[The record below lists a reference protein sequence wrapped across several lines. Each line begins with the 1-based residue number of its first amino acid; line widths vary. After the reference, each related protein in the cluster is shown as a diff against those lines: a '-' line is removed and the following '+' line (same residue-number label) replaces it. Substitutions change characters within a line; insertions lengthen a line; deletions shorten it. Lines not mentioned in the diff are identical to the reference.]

1 MNNSITYFKNIYSDD
16 DDFIIREI
24 HNKKNTIYLLFFES
38 LVDSK
43 NVYDYIIK
51 YIYLNN
57 KNLNLQNLLCG
68 PNQKKLKSLDEVF
81 FYIENG
87 FTAIICDSDI
97 YVIETKANIDR
108 GITQS
113 TTEPNMYGPKDSLCE
128 NYQKNLGLIKRRI
141 KSSYLKVDS
150 LTLGEYS
157 KTKVSLVYMSN
168 SLNKKTLE
176 YYRKK
181 ISNIKED
188 IIDNNNI
195 LKYIERNRLFP
206 TTLRTERP
214 SCISKYLLKGYL
226 IVLIDN
232 TPFCL
237 ILDAKLKDFIN
248 PEINDLF
255 VKALRIISFLLT
267 ILTPAIYISLICYNQ
282 ESIPTSLLINFM
294 YQRFG
299 VPFPAIIE
307 ALIMLF
313 ICEILREADVRFPNN
328 YGSAASI
335 LGALILGDAA
345 VQAGIVSPIMIIII
359 AITFITN
366 LLFTQIKFV
375 SAIRILRISFLLSA
389 AFFGLY
395 GVALLIVLSIG
406 YMTNIELD
414 EGAYL

>member
-1 MNNSITYFKNIYSDD
+1 MNNSITYFKNIYADD

-24 HNKKNTIYLLFFES
+24 PNQKTVIYLLFFES
-38 LVDSK
+38 LVNSK

-51 YIYLNN
+51 YIYYNN
-57 KNLNLQNLLCG
+57 KNNNLQKLLCG
-68 PNQKKLKSLDEVF
+68 PNQKKLKSIEEVSY
-81 FYIENG
+81 YIENG
-87 FTAIICDSDI
+87 YTAIICNDDI

-128 NYQKNLGLIKRRI
+128 NYQKNLGVIKRRI
-141 KSSYLKVDS
+141 KSRNLKVKS
-150 LTLGEYS
+150 VTLGNYS
-157 KTKVSLVYMSN
+157 KTKVSLIYMSN
-168 SLNKKTLE
+168 IINKKVLKH
-176 YYRKK
+176 YKDI
-181 ISNIKED
+181 ISNVKED

-195 LKYIERNRLFP
+195 LKYVEKDKLFP
-206 TTLRTERP
+206 TVLRTERP
-214 SCISKYLLKGYL
+214 SCVSKYLLQGYL
-226 IVLIDN
+226 VILIDN

-248 PEINDLF
+248 PEINDPF
-255 VKALRIISFLLT
+255 VKVLRIISFILT
-267 ILTPAIYISLICYNQ
+267 ILTPAIYVSLICYNQ

-313 ICEILREADVRFPNN
+313 VCEILREADIRFPNN

-366 LLFTQIKFV
+366 LLFTQIKFI
-375 SAIRILRISFLLSA
+375 SAIRILRIAFLLSA

-395 GVALLIVLSIG
+395 GVALLIIISIG
-406 YMTNIELD
+406 YMTNIEIGED
-414 EGAYL
+414 AYL

>member
-1 MNNSITYFKNIYSDD
+1 MNNSITYFKNIYSND

-51 YIYLNN
+51 YIYLDN

-168 SLNKKTLE
+168 ALNKKTLE

-195 LKYIERNRLFP
+195 LKYIERNKLFP

-282 ESIPTSLLINFM
+282 
-294 YQRFG
+294 
-299 VPFPAIIE
+299 
-307 ALIMLF
+307 
-313 ICEILREADVRFPNN
+313 
-328 YGSAASI
+328 
-335 LGALILGDAA
+335 
-345 VQAGIVSPIMIIII
+345 
-359 AITFITN
+359 
-366 LLFTQIKFV
+366 
-375 SAIRILRISFLLSA
+375 
-389 AFFGLY
+389 
-395 GVALLIVLSIG
+395 
-406 YMTNIELD
+406 
-414 EGAYL
+414 

>member
-1 MNNSITYFKNIYSDD
+1 MNNSITYFKNIYADD

-24 HNKKNTIYLLFFES
+24 PNQKTVIYLLFFES
-38 LVDSK
+38 LVNSK

-51 YIYLNN
+51 YIYYNN
-57 KNLNLQNLLCG
+57 KNNNLQKLLCG
-68 PNQKKLKSLDEVF
+68 PNQKKLKSIEEVSY
-81 FYIENG
+81 YIENG
-87 FTAIICDSDI
+87 YTAIICNDDI

-128 NYQKNLGLIKRRI
+128 NYQKNLGVIKRRI
-141 KSSYLKVDS
+141 KSRNLKVKS
-150 LTLGEYS
+150 VTLGNYS
-157 KTKVSLVYMSN
+157 KTKVSLIYMSN
-168 SLNKKTLE
+168 IINMKVLKHYKDI
-176 YYRKK
+176 
-181 ISNIKED
+181 ISKVKED

-195 LKYIERNRLFP
+195 LKYVEKDKLFP
-206 TTLRTERP
+206 TVLRTERP
-214 SCISKYLLKGYL
+214 SCVSKYLLQGYL
-226 IVLIDN
+226 VILIDN

-248 PEINDLF
+248 PEINDPF
-255 VKALRIISFLLT
+255 VKVLRIISFILT
-267 ILTPAIYISLICYNQ
+267 ILTPAIYVSLICYNQ

-313 ICEILREADVRFPNN
+313 VCEILREADIRFPNN

-366 LLFTQIKFV
+366 LLFTQIKFI
-375 SAIRILRISFLLSA
+375 SAIRILRIAFLLSA

-395 GVALLIVLSIG
+395 GVALLIIISIG
-406 YMTNIELD
+406 YMTNIEIGED
-414 EGAYL
+414 AYL

>member
-1 MNNSITYFKNIYSDD
+1 MNNSITYFKNIYADD

-24 HNKKNTIYLLFFES
+24 PNQKTVIYLLFFES
-38 LVDSK
+38 LVNSK

-51 YIYLNN
+51 YIYYNN
-57 KNLNLQNLLCG
+57 KNNNLQKLLCG
-68 PNQKKLKSLDEVF
+68 PNQKKLKSIEEVSY
-81 FYIENG
+81 YIENG
-87 FTAIICDSDI
+87 YTAIICNDDI

-128 NYQKNLGLIKRRI
+128 NYQKNLGVIKRRI
-141 KSSYLKVDS
+141 KSRNLKVKS
-150 LTLGEYS
+150 VTLGNYS
-157 KTKVSLVYMSN
+157 KTKVSLIYMSN
-168 SLNKKTLE
+168 IINKKVLKH
-176 YYRKK
+176 YKDI
-181 ISNIKED
+181 ISKVKED

-195 LKYIERNRLFP
+195 LKYVEKDKLFP
-206 TTLRTERP
+206 TVLRTERP
-214 SCISKYLLKGYL
+214 SCVSKYLLKGYL
-226 IVLIDN
+226 VILIDN

-248 PEINDLF
+248 PEINDPF
-255 VKALRIISFLLT
+255 VKVLRIISFILT

-313 ICEILREADVRFPNN
+313 VCEILREADIRFPNN

-366 LLFTQIKFV
+366 LLFTQIKFI
-375 SAIRILRISFLLSA
+375 SAIRILRIAFLLSA

-395 GVALLIVLSIG
+395 GVALLIIISIG
-406 YMTNIELD
+406 YMTNIEIGED
-414 EGAYL
+414 AYL

>member
-1 MNNSITYFKNIYSDD
+1 MNNSITYFKNIYADD

-24 HNKKNTIYLLFFES
+24 PNQKTVIYLLFFES
-38 LVDSK
+38 LVNSK

-51 YIYLNN
+51 YIYYNN
-57 KNLNLQNLLCG
+57 KNNNLQKLLCG
-68 PNQKKLKSLDEVF
+68 PNQKKLKSIEEVSY
-81 FYIENG
+81 YIENG
-87 FTAIICDSDI
+87 YTAIICNDDI

-128 NYQKNLGLIKRRI
+128 NYQKNLGVIKRRI
-141 KSSYLKVDS
+141 KSRNLKVKS
-150 LTLGEYS
+150 VTLGNYS
-157 KTKVSLVYMSN
+157 KTKVSLIYMSN
-168 SLNKKTLE
+168 IINKKVLKN
-176 YYRKK
+176 YKDI
-181 ISNIKED
+181 ISNVKED

-195 LKYIERNRLFP
+195 LKYLEKDKLFP
-206 TTLRTERP
+206 TVLRTERP
-214 SCISKYLLKGYL
+214 SCVSKYLLKGYL
-226 IVLIDN
+226 VILIDN

-248 PEINDLF
+248 PEINDPF
-255 VKALRIISFLLT
+255 VKVLRIISFILT
-267 ILTPAIYISLICYNQ
+267 ILTPAIYVSLICYNQ

-313 ICEILREADVRFPNN
+313 VCEILREADIRFPNN

-366 LLFTQIKFV
+366 LLFTQIKFI
-375 SAIRILRISFLLSA
+375 SAIRILRIAFLLSA

-395 GVALLIVLSIG
+395 GVALLIIISIG
-406 YMTNIELD
+406 YMTNIEIGED
-414 EGAYL
+414 AYL